1 MDIDDLEPRKQPS
14 KPKDLSAFSIEDLR
28 HYVDL
33 LKTEISRAE
42 AMIAQKS
49 AQKDAASSIFK
60 R

>member
-1 MDIDDLEPRKQPS
+1 MDIDDLEPRKQPL

-60 R
+60 K